1 MNGFEKAV
9 EDVGKVVAWPF
20 VHAAKVV
27 EVLTTALEDEPTV
40 KTAIVGLVQQI
51 ETVTADGAIAI
62 SADGINLPDDLA
74 EVAAAQTLFAYV
86 KNVFLPAVEKAYKD
100 LDSAVTETPAPVAS
114 SDATESASAPVLSPG
129 PGLHTITAA

>member
-1 MNGFEKAV
+1 MIGFEEAV

-62 SADGINLPDDLA
+62 SARGLDLPEDVE
-74 EVAAAQTLFAYV
+74 EVTAAQTLFADV
-86 KNVFLPAVEKAYKD
+86 KNTFLSAVEKAYKD
-100 LDSAVTETPAPVAS
+100 LDSDVTETPAPVAS
-114 SDATESASAPVLSPG
+114 ADATESESAPVFSPG
-129 PGLHTITAA
+129 PGLHMITAA